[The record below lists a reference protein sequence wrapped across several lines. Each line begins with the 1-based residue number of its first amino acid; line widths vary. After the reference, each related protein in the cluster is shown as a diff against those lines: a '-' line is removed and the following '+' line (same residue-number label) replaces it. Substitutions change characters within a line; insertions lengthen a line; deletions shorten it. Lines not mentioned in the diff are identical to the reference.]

1 MAERVQAHRAE
12 VEVPVGSCAVDGVGA
27 VVVGVDR
34 AGGMIQFE
42 AVVEAS
48 ADTAGQGGER
58 HQSGHRRRDEGDGE
72 QRQRPEYR
80 RHLGWS
86 GDAASARRQQA
97 TVDGGG
103 LARVVDAADAG
114 AWRSRARGRSS
125 RGRCG
130 GVVLVRDDRGIVEAL
145 LQDCAGEGGR
155 GGRRCEAVGRRVWE
169 RSHALTPLFTVATRE
184 RKI

>member
-1 MAERVQAHRAE
+1 
-12 VEVPVGSCAVDGVGA
+12 
-27 VVVGVDR
+27 
-34 AGGMIQFE
+34 MIQFE

-58 HQSGHRRRDEGDGE
+58 HQSGHRRREEGDGE

-97 TVDGGG
+97 TVDGG
-103 LARVVDAADAG
+103 ARPRACGRRADAG
-114 AWRSRARGRSS
+114 AWSRVRGRSS
-125 RGRCG
+125 RARCG
-130 GVVLVRDDRGIVEAL
+130 GVVLVRDDGGVVEAL

-155 GGRRCEAVGRRVWE
+155 GGRRCEAVGGAKSDGVWTSGMGVKSRRDSSVTQ
-169 RSHALTPLFTVATRE
+169 R
-184 RKI
+184 

>member
-1 MAERVQAHRAE
+1 
-12 VEVPVGSCAVDGVGA
+12 
-27 VVVGVDR
+27 
-34 AGGMIQFE
+34 MIQFE

-58 HQSGHRRRDEGDGE
+58 HQSGHRRREEGDGE

-103 LARVVDAADAG
+103 LARVVDEQTLGLGVVCAVATVVPGAVALSSCAMTEASWRRCCKTALEKVDAEGDAAR
-114 AWRSRARGRSS
+114 WLEERSRMVS
-125 RGRCG
+125 
-130 GVVLVRDDRGIVEAL
+130 E
-145 LQDCAGEGGR
+145 
-155 GGRRCEAVGRRVWE
+155 RRAWE
-169 RSHALTPLFTVATRE
+169 RSHAVTPL
-184 RKI
+184 